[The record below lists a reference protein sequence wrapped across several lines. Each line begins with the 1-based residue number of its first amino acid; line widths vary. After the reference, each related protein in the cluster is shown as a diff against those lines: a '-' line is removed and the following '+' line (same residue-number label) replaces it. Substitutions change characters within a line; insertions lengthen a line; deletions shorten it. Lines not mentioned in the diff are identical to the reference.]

1 MRKNPILRSMVS
13 ETRLS
18 LNDLIYPIFVKE
30 GIDSREEVIPM
41 PGINQLSVD
50 ALVEEAKEVHQLGIT
65 AILLFGIP
73 DYKDSLGTAAYK
85 SDGVIQMA
93 IQSLKKH
100 IPELMLITD
109 VCLCDY
115 TDHGHCGVV
124 LDNGIDNDRSL
135 ELLARIAL
143 SHVESGADMVAPSAM
158 MDGQVGAIRNIL
170 NESRFSEI
178 PIMGYSAK
186 YASSFY
192 GPFRVAA
199 ESSPQFGDRKSYQMD
214 IANRNQAMIEIQQD
228 INEGADIVMVKPAL
242 ANLDVIHEAKV
253 RFSHPIAAYN
263 VSGEYAMVKAASEN
277 GWIDGEEIALE
288 IITSIKRSGADI
300 IISYHAKELA
310 GAISSS

>member
-30 GIDSREEVIPM
+30 GIDSREEVRPM
-41 PGINQLSVD
+41 PGIHQFSVG
-50 ALVEEAKEVHQLGIT
+50 ALVEEAKEVQQLGIT

-73 DYKDSLGTAAYK
+73 DYKDSLGTTAYK
-85 SDGVIQMA
+85 PDGVIQMA

-100 IPELMLITD
+100 VPELMLVTD

-124 LDNGIDNDRSL
+124 SENGIDNDRSL

-310 GAISSS
+310 EAILSS